1 MALTLNIDKYISNL
15 NNIIKD
21 GKINR
26 FFNYNINLKNT
37 EEFSIQKD
45 LLTENKVLIKQRIR
59 KLGILES
66 YLKVIN

>member
-45 LLTENKVLIKQRIR
+45 LLTENKVTRCA
-59 KLGILES
+59 S
-66 YLKVIN
+66 

>member
-26 FFNYNINLKNT
+26 FFNYNINLKTHKNLVYKKT
-37 EEFSIQKD
+37 
-45 LLTENKVLIKQRIR
+45 
-59 KLGILES
+59 
-66 YLKVIN
+66 Y

>member
-26 FFNYNINLKNT
+26 FFNYNIN
-37 EEFSIQKD
+37 
-45 LLTENKVLIKQRIR
+45 
-59 KLGILES
+59 
-66 YLKVIN
+66 